1 MSPTTSIEGGEETPP
16 FALHRDGWG
25 RLVLTDA
32 DGKEHVGV
40 EPIRSFPISDPD
52 RGISLCDAKGRELMW
67 VDCLAQ
73 LPEPLRLHLQEDLA
87 SREFVP
93 ILQRILK
100 VSAPIEPADWEVETD
115 RGRTSFRVNNE
126 DDVRRLANHRAMIT
140 DANGLRYLIPDTR
153 VLDAITA
160 RVLER
165 YL

>member
-1 MSPTTSIEGGEETPP
+1 MPTSRTNEGGEEVPP
-16 FALHRDGWG
+16 FALHHDSWG

-32 DGKEHVGV
+32 DGKEHVSV

-52 RGISLCDAKGRELMW
+52 RGISLCDSKGRELMW
-67 VDCLAQ
+67 VDSLAD

-87 SREFVP
+87 CREFVP
-93 ILQRILK
+93 ILQLILK

-115 RGRTSFRVNNE
+115 RGRTRFRVNNE

-153 VLDAITA
+153 ALDAITA